1 MTSGIS
7 QRIHTPVDLG
17 LVIRERRRALALDQ
31 RTLAARIGV
40 SRQWLVEVEQG
51 KTRAGIGLLL
61 STLRA
66 LGLETRVTTSEGSPA
81 ATSAKV
87 ALDAID
93 IDAIVDKAR
102 GSTSVHEPLAIT
114 PRKPRAQSASVR
126 RATTPKGNSSRPR
139 QRPAKRP

>member
-1 MTSGIS
+1 MTSGVN

-31 RTLAARIGV
+31 RTLAAQIGV
-40 SRQWLVEVEQG
+40 SRQWVVEVEQG

-61 STLRA
+61 RTLRA
-66 LGLETRVTTSEGSPA
+66 LGLETHVTTSEGSPA
-81 ATSAKV
+81 AASAKV

-102 GSTSVHEPLAIT
+102 GNTSVREPVAIT
-114 PRKPRAQSASVR
+114 PGKRRAKSASVR
-126 RATTPKGNSSRPR
+126 RAPTPKGNSRPR
-139 QRPAKRP
+139 KRPAKRP